1 MVWFVFP
8 ALRIHMSSSTIAIL
22 KRTDCQF
29 LYEVRGETYLKVR
42 RRQMHASKHA
52 DTYGPHVTHKHS
64 DTCRPHVTHKH
75 SDIHRPRATL
85 HQES

>member
-1 MVWFVFP
+1 MVWFVLP

-42 RRQMHASKHA
+42 DGRCMQAS
-52 DTYGPHVTHKHS
+52 TQTHTGHLRPSSTETRS
-64 DTCRPHVTHKH
+64 DHM
-75 SDIHRPRATL
+75 
-85 HQES
+85 

>member
-42 RRQMHASKHA
+42 RWQMLAS
-52 DTYGPHVTHKHS
+52 KHS
-64 DTCRPHVTHKH
+64 DTRGSHATHTH
-75 SDIHRPRATL
+75 SDTCRPRATL